1 VSYTVL
7 RISEA
12 GVLLR
17 AHHARRFAPGGAR
30 SLEAFDAFCA
40 RATPGIWALRFE
52 DGALHAERREGSRL
66 RPGIPVRYAPSPMA
80 HRQGAFPKPMRGY
93 EAVRRMGVATLLTD
107 PSGEE
112 LYEAC
117 SAAVIA
123 WTEEGWVAPPADRPR
138 VASVA
143 VAALEDAGLLTF
155 APILRAARP
164 PLLLLNAV
172 VGACSPDPD
181 QVPPPPPDQVAR
193 VEQALAAAR

>member
-7 RISEA
+7 RVSGA

-17 AHHARRFAPGGAR
+17 AHHARRFSAAGPQA
-30 SLEAFDAFCA
+30 LQAFDAFCA
-40 RATPGIWALRFE
+40 RATEGIWALRFE
-52 DGALHAERREGSRL
+52 HGALRAEPRARSRL
-66 RPGIPVRYAPSPMA
+66 SPGIGVRYAPSPMVG
-80 HRQGAFPKPMRGY
+80 RTGAFPKPPGGY
-93 EAVRRMGVATLLTD
+93 EAVRAPGVATLLTD

-123 WTEEGWVAPPADRPR
+123 WTGRGWIAPPPDRPR

-143 VAALEDAGLLTF
+143 VAALEEAGLLSRG
-155 APILRAARP
+155 PILRADRP

-172 VGACSPDPD
+172 VGACPLDPN
-181 QVPPPPPDQVAR
+181 QIPPPPPSEVAR
-193 VEQALAAAR
+193 VAQALWA